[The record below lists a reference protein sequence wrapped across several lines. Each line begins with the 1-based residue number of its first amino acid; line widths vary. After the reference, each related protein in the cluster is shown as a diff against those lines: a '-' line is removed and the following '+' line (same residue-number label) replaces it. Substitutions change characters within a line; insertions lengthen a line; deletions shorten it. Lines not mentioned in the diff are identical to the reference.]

1 MHLQHA
7 PIHKHLIICI
17 VFSLQIHACDTL
29 CVSKGKHVLGKNATK
44 TTNNDARPSIAWENP
59 QVVQEYCLHRV
70 VFFNGFSRC
79 LRVYLCILKHTK
91 KNTCIHVALYG
102 GCGAAVTAAATTA
115 FICVFLTIKSSTKSN
130 TIVSQSLMHKC
141 YCACLT
147 TESMHQQQSN
157 RTSAPCAVFSISS
170 RQIYTS
176 SHSLNNNNKHTLSHL
191 IFPMTPSL
199 LLLPLQPSSMPPPA
213 LPLLYSPPEF
223 TNNPM
228 VLGMVRRN
236 SIHSTPM
243 HVLFSP
249 FSSHRMLCF
258 VLLFLLCNCLTT
270 IACGKLPPRVTQ
282 YNAVVKHAL
291 QIAFLSSLF
300 TIQYISQFMLCLSL
314 PVVFFS
320 ASLMLLLFCTNVAS
334 QSFWT

>member
-1 MHLQHA
+1 MGFQGAFECICVFWNTQKKHMHTRRFVWWLWG
-7 PIHKHLIICI
+7 C
-17 VFSLQIHACDTL
+17 
-29 CVSKGKHVLGKNATK
+29 
-44 TTNNDARPSIAWENP
+44 R
-59 QVVQEYCLHRV
+59 HR
-70 VFFNGFSRC
+70 RRYH
-79 LRVYLCILKHTK
+79 RVYLCLSHNKIIDKEQYNRLSV
-91 KNTCIHVALYG
+91 IDAQVL
-102 GCGAAVTAAATTA
+102 
-115 FICVFLTIKSSTKSN
+115 L
-130 TIVSQSLMHKC
+130 
-141 YCACLT
+141 CLT

-176 SHSLNNNNKHTLSHL
+176 LHSLNNNNKHTLSHL

-243 HVLFSP
+243 YVLFSP

-258 VLLFLLCNCLTT
+258 VL
-270 IACGKLPPRVTQ
+270 
-282 YNAVVKHAL
+282 
-291 QIAFLSSLF
+291 
-300 TIQYISQFMLCLSL
+300 
-314 PVVFFS
+314 
-320 ASLMLLLFCTNVAS
+320 FCCFCCVIV
-334 QSFWT
+334 

>member
-1 MHLQHA
+1 M
-7 PIHKHLIICI
+7 PN
-17 VFSLQIHACDTL
+17 SLSCNALAACTHTQT
-29 CVSKGKHVLGKNATK
+29 SNH
-44 TTNNDARPSIAWENP
+44 
-59 QVVQEYCLHRV
+59 LHRFFPPNTCMRHSV
-70 VFFNGFSRC
+70 RLERETCAWKKCNKNNKQWRPPVHSTRESPSGARVLFTSCCIFQWVFKVPSSVF
-79 LRVYLCILKHTK
+79 VYFETHK

-258 VLLFLLCNCLTT
+258 VL
-270 IACGKLPPRVTQ
+270 
-282 YNAVVKHAL
+282 
-291 QIAFLSSLF
+291 
-300 TIQYISQFMLCLSL
+300 
-314 PVVFFS
+314 
-320 ASLMLLLFCTNVAS
+320 FCCFCCVIV
-334 QSFWT
+334 